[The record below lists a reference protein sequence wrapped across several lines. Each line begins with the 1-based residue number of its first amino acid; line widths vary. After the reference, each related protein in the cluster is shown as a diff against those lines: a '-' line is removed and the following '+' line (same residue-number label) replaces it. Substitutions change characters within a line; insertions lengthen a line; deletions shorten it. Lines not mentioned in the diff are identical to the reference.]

1 MNFSRGHLVLRR
13 RIVQISSALLFSCSG
28 FLTFLATDIAPS
40 QADDEV
46 ECSSLRLQMGDSG
59 YDNTCFL
66 YSGATGS
73 TEVLETNAIDGSHF
87 LLVADRTAKYTF
99 VFVPNNGFRAEIAD
113 TFNLNIEKWQSGKT
127 QQNLKTAEF
136 VAELKN
142 IPSNCVAFERNMR
155 REYNGYRRRIV
166 GFGCSRTG
174 DRDLVYAA
182 MRHVNFP
189 E

>member
-1 MNFSRGHLVLRR
+1 MGFSQGHHARR
-13 RIVQISSALLFSCSG
+13 RVVQISSALLFSCSA
-28 FLTFLATDIAPS
+28 FLTLLVTDAAPS
-40 QADDEV
+40 RAEDEV
-46 ECSSLRLQMGDSG
+46 ECSSLRLQMSDAG

-87 LLVADRTAKYTF
+87 LVVADRTAKYTF
-99 VFVPNNGFRAEIAD
+99 VFVPNSGFRAEIAD
-113 TFNLNIEKWQSGKT
+113 SFNLTIEEWRSGKT

-136 VAELKN
+136 VADLKH
-142 IPSNCVAFERNMR
+142 IPSDCVAFERNMR

-174 DRDLVYAA
+174 DREKVYAA
-182 MRHVNFP
+182 MRHVTFP

>member
-1 MNFSRGHLVLRR
+1 MGFSQGRDARR
-13 RIVQISSALLFSCSG
+13 RVVQISSALFLSCSA
-28 FLTFLATDIAPS
+28 FLTLLATDAGPS
-40 QADDEV
+40 RAEDEV

-59 YDNTCFL
+59 YDNTCYI

-87 LLVADRTAKYTF
+87 LVMADRTAKYTF
-99 VFVPNNGFRAEIAD
+99 VFVPNSGFRAEIAD
-113 TFNLNIEKWQSGKT
+113 SFDLSIEQWRSGKT
-127 QQNLKTAEF
+127 QQSLNTAEF
-136 VAELKN
+136 VADLKN
-142 IPSNCVAFERNMR
+142 IPSECVAFERNLR

-174 DRDLVYAA
+174 DRDKVYAA